1 MLVMPIQQYSKCY
14 FLKHRYSKKIISH
27 KCAPSSLGLRA
38 TLCSCVVVGL
48 GWSSM
53 NAAKADET
61 VPHAPRAAVKN
72 PTSAVGSAGAENRQN
87 PKATQR
93 PTPSSKQAPAEVSA
107 PEKINVV
114 GHLNQERARIF
125 PGLGAVDYHIDQRQI
140 TTTPGGQN
148 AAFSQILLRVP
159 GVVLDSYGEVHV
171 RGEHGGLTYR
181 VNGVL
186 LPEGLNGFG
195 QELDS
200 RIIQSVD
207 LLTGTLPAQ
216 FGFRTAGVVD
226 VTTKTG
232 NSLKHNQVS
241 LYGGSYNTFVP
252 SVQLGGQHGKLDYFT
267 TVSFTRNAIGIENPS
282 NTFRAVHDVTEQ
294 EKAFSYL
301 SYHIDDISRVT
312 LLTSASYADFEI
324 PNSFKTFDT
333 SSPDYSTIYDVA
345 GVNPHDPSMNWA
357 KMNDSQT
364 EQNYYAVLS
373 YQRTTD
379 KLNFQAS
386 PYFRYGRI
394 DYTPDRDRDLI
405 YQGVSEHE
413 VNDFTTGG
421 MQFDLS
427 YEVAPHHTLRAG
439 LLGQYTSERLDT
451 NTLAFPV
458 DEQGNQK
465 SNVPVRVIDNTGNWS
480 VEAGAYIQDEYK
492 ITKNLTFNYGIRYDR
507 FASSFGNEGQLSPR
521 ANMVWKPTRSTTL
534 HIGYSRYFAPP
545 SPQYVYP
552 STLAK
557 FVGTTNAA
565 ANMINDATKVEKSNY
580 VDGGI
585 LQRITPEF
593 QITLDAYAKWA
604 HDLTDLGQF
613 GRAVILAPFSY
624 KRGRVYG
631 AEFGSSWKHGPWSV
645 FGNFSYVKTSARD
658 INSAQYQFDMEELA
672 YIKTHAIQLDHQGEY
687 TATAGASWS
696 TKHDMAYVD
705 FVYGYGLRSGFA
717 NLEKQPEYDVFNIG
731 YQHSFT
737 KVPFGHAIKVRA
749 DVVNLFD
756 KRYQL
761 RNGSGVGIY
770 QAQYGQ
776 RRGTFFSVVS
786 EF

>member
-1 MLVMPIQQYSKCY
+1 MAVSLTLIGTGFANDTSSKH
-14 FLKHRYSKKIISH
+14 KSRTVKKADPA
-27 KCAPSSLGLRA
+27 KKTAPSEHIS
-38 TLCSCVVVGL
+38 
-48 GWSSM
+48 
-53 NAAKADET
+53 
-61 VPHAPRAAVKN
+61 
-72 PTSAVGSAGAENRQN
+72 
-87 PKATQR
+87 
-93 PTPSSKQAPAEVSA
+93 
-107 PEKINVV
+107 VV
-114 GHLNQERARIF
+114 GHLNSERARIF
-125 PGLGAVDYHIDQRQI
+125 PGLGAVDYTIDQRQI
-140 TTTPGGQN
+140 ATTPGGQN

-195 QELDS
+195 QELDT

-232 NSLKHNQVS
+232 DSLKHNQVS

-252 SVQLGGQHGKLDYFT
+252 SVQFGGQHGKLDYFT
-267 TVSFTRNAIGIENPS
+267 TLSFTRNNIGIENPS
-282 NTFRAVHDVTEQ
+282 NTFRAIHDVTEQ
-294 EKAFSYL
+294 EKAFAYL
-301 SYHIDDISRVT
+301 SYHLDDASRIT
-312 LLTSASYADFEI
+312 LLTSASYAGFQI

-333 SSPDYSTIYDVA
+333 TSPDYTTLYNVA

-357 KMNDSQT
+357 NLNDNQA

-373 YQRTTD
+373 YQRTTE
-379 KLNFQAS
+379 KLNLQVS

-394 DYTPDRDRDLI
+394 DYTPDHDRDLI

-421 MQFDLS
+421 MQADLS
-427 YEVAPHHTLRAG
+427 YEIAPHHTLRAG

-451 NTLAFPV
+451 DTLAFPV
-458 DEQGNQK
+458 DDAGNQTSDIAK
-465 SNVPVRVIDNTGNWS
+465 RMIDNTGNWS

-492 ITKNLTFNYGIRYDR
+492 ITRTLTFNYGIRYDR
-507 FASSFGNEGQLSPR
+507 FASSFDNEGQLSPR
-521 ANMVWKPTRSTTL
+521 ANMVWKPTRTTTL
-534 HIGYSRYFAPP
+534 HLGYSRYFAPP

-552 STLAK
+552 STLAR
-557 FVGTTNAA
+557 FAGTTNAA
-565 ANMINDATKVEKSNY
+565 ANTINNATKVEKSNY

-631 AEFGSSWKHGPWSV
+631 AEFGSSWRNGPWSMY
-645 FGNFSYVKTSARD
+645 GNFSYVKTSARD
-658 INSAQYQFDMEELA
+658 INSAQYQFDLVELA
-672 YIKTHAIQLDHQGEY
+672 YIRNHAIQLDHQGEF
-687 TATAGASWS
+687 TATAGASWT

-717 NLEKQPEYDVFNIG
+717 NLEKEPQYDVFNIG
-731 YQHSFT
+731 YQHTFT
-737 KVPFGHAIKVRA
+737 KVPFGHDIKIRA
-749 DVVNLFD
+749 DVMNLFD

>member
-1 MLVMPIQQYSKCY
+1 MD
-14 FLKHRYSKKIISH
+14 
-27 KCAPSSLGLRA
+27 
-38 TLCSCVVVGL
+38 
-48 GWSSM
+48 
-53 NAAKADET
+53 AAKADET
-61 VPHAPRAAVKN
+61 VTQGAGIVVSKPASAVQHAGSGHHQNKKAGRAASPSKN
-72 PTSAVGSAGAENRQN
+72 STPADVAG
-87 PKATQR
+87 
-93 PTPSSKQAPAEVSA
+93 
-107 PEKINVV
+107 PEHINVV
-114 GHLNQERARIF
+114 GHLNRERARIF
-125 PGLGAVDYHIDQRQI
+125 PGLGAVDYNIDQRQI
-140 TTTPGGQN
+140 TSTPGGQN

-171 RGEHGGLTYR
+171 RGEHGGLSYR

-195 QELDS
+195 QELDT

-232 NSLKHNQVS
+232 DSLKHNQVS

-252 SVQLGGQHGKLDYFT
+252 SLQLGGQHGKLDYFT
-267 TVSFTRNAIGIENPS
+267 TLSFTRNNIGIENPS
-282 NTFRAVHDVTEQ
+282 NTFRAIHDVTEQ

-301 SYHIDDISRVT
+301 SYHIDDVSRVT
-312 LLTSASYADFEI
+312 LLTSASYAEFEI
-324 PNSFKTFDT
+324 PNSFKTFDAT
-333 SSPDYSTIYDVA
+333 SPDYTTIYDVA
-345 GVNPHDPSMNWA
+345 GINPHDPSMNWA

-427 YEVAPHHTLRAG
+427 YEIARHHTLRAG
-439 LLGQYTSERLDT
+439 FLGQYTSERLDT

-458 DEQGNQK
+458 DVHGNQS
-465 SNVPVRVIDNTGNWS
+465 SNVPVRLIDNTGNWS

-492 ITKNLTFNYGIRYDR
+492 ITRNLTFNYGIRYDR

-521 ANMVWKPTRSTTL
+521 ANMVWKPTRTTTL

-557 FVGTTNAA
+557 FAGTTNAA
-565 ANMINDATKVEKSNY
+565 ANLINDATKVEKSHY

-585 LQRITPEF
+585 LQRITPEV

-631 AEFGSSWKHGPWSV
+631 AEFGSSWRHGPWSL

-658 INSAQYQFDMEELA
+658 INSAQYQFDTAELA
-672 YIKTHAIQLDHQGEY
+672 YIKTHAIQLDHQGEF
-687 TATAGASWS
+687 TSTAGASWT
-696 TKHDMAYVD
+696 TKHDMAYID

-717 NLEKQPEYDVFNIG
+717 NLEKQPAYEVFNIG
-731 YQHSFT
+731 YQHTFT
-737 KVPFGHAIKVRA
+737 KVPLGHDIKVRA

>member
-1 MLVMPIQQYSKCY
+1 MRTIKYSKCY
-14 FLKHRYSKKIISH
+14 SYKLMHFRKTNGYDFEWSFVAAR
-27 KCAPSSLGLRA
+27 
-38 TLCSCVVVGL
+38 TMFCSYIAVGL
-48 GWSSM
+48 IWCNM
-53 NAAKADET
+53 NAADAAEIST
-61 VPHAPRAAVKN
+61 HEPRATTAKPV
-72 PTSAVGSAGAENRQN
+72 
-87 PKATQR
+87 KATQGAKSGNQR
-93 PTPSSKQAPAEVSA
+93 GKKSAGKAIASENPNAAGDESNTPEH
-107 PEKINVV
+107 INIL
-114 GHLNQERARIF
+114 GHLNRERARIF

-140 TTTPGGQN
+140 GVTPGGQN

-181 VNGVL
+181 VNDVL

-195 QELDS
+195 QELDT

-232 NSLKHNQVS
+232 DILKHNQVS

-252 SVQLGGQHGKLDYFT
+252 SIQLGGHHGKLDYFT
-267 TVSFTRNAIGIENPS
+267 TLSFTRNNIGIENPS
-282 NTFRAVHDVTEQ
+282 DTFRAVHDVTEQ

-324 PNSFKTFDT
+324 PNSFKTFDVN
-333 SSPDYSTIYDVA
+333 SPDYTTIYDVA
-345 GVNPHDPSMNWA
+345 GINPHDPSMHWS
-357 KMNDSQT
+357 KLDDSQT

-373 YQRTTD
+373 YQRTKD
-379 KLNFQAS
+379 KLNIQAS

-394 DYTPDRDRDLI
+394 DYTPDPARDLV

-427 YEVAPHHTLRAG
+427 YDIAPSHTLRAG
-439 LLGQYTSERLDT
+439 ILGQYTSERLDT
-451 NTLAFPV
+451 NTLAFPA
-458 DEQGNQK
+458 DEQGNQS
-465 SNVPVRVIDNTGNWS
+465 SNVPTRLIDNTANWS

-492 ITKNLTFNYGIRYDR
+492 ITRNLTFNYGIRYDR
-507 FASSFGNEGQLSPR
+507 FASSFDNEGQLSPR
-521 ANMVWKPTRSTTL
+521 ANMVWKPTCTTTL

-552 STLAK
+552 STLAR
-557 FVGTTNAA
+557 FAGTTNAA
-565 ANMINDATKVEKSNY
+565 ANMIDHGTKVEKSNY
-580 VDGGI
+580 VDGGL
-585 LQRITPEF
+585 LQRITPEL

-631 AEFGSSWKHGPWSV
+631 AEFGTSWKHGPWSLL
-645 FGNFSYVKTSARD
+645 GNFSYVKTAARD
-658 INSAQYQFDMEELA
+658 INSAQYQFPTGELA
-672 YIKTHAIQLDHQGEY
+672 YIKAHPIQLDHQGEF
-687 TATAGASWS
+687 TATAGASWT

-717 NLEKQPEYDVFNIG
+717 NLEKEPEYDIFNIG
-731 YQHSFT
+731 YQHTFT
-737 KVPFGHAIKVRA
+737 KVPLGHDIKIRA

-756 KRYQL
+756 KRYQI

>member
-1 MLVMPIQQYSKCY
+1 MSVSLTVLGTALADPALPETEPQTVRK
-14 FLKHRYSKKIISH
+14 
-27 KCAPSSLGLRA
+27 AASSE
-38 TLCSCVVVGL
+38 
-48 GWSSM
+48 
-53 NAAKADET
+53 K
-61 VPHAPRAAVKN
+61 PP
-72 PTSAVGSAGAENRQN
+72 
-87 PKATQR
+87 
-93 PTPSSKQAPAEVSA
+93 A
-107 PEKINVV
+107 PEQISVT
-114 GHLNQERARIF
+114 GHLNRERARIF
-125 PGLGAVDYHIDQRQI
+125 PGLGAVDYTIDQHQI

-148 AAFSQILLRVP
+148 AAFNQILLRVP

-195 QELDS
+195 QELDT

-226 VTTKTG
+226 VTIKTG
-232 NSLKHNQVS
+232 DNLKHNQVS

-252 SVQLGGQHGKLDYFT
+252 SVQLGGQRGKLDYFT
-267 TVSFTRNAIGIENPS
+267 TLSFTRNNIGIENPS
-282 NTFRAVHDVTEQ
+282 NTFRAIHDVTEQ

-301 SYHIDDISRVT
+301 SWHLDETSRLT

-333 SSPDYSTIYDVA
+333 NSPDYTTLYDVA
-345 GVNPHDPSMNWA
+345 GVNPHDPAMNWA
-357 KMNDSQT
+357 SLNDSQT

-379 KLNFQAS
+379 RLNLQVS

-394 DYTPDRDRDLI
+394 DYTPDRNRDLI

-421 MQFDLS
+421 MQADLS
-427 YEVAPHHTLRAG
+427 YDIARHHTLRAG

-451 NTLAFPV
+451 DTLAFPV
-458 DEQGNQK
+458 DEAGNQ
-465 SNVPVRVIDNTGNWS
+465 SANTPVRLIDNTGNWS
-480 VEAGAYIQDEYK
+480 VEAGAYIQDEYR
-492 ITKNLTFNYGIRYDR
+492 ITRNLTFNYGIRYDR
-507 FASSFGNEGQLSPR
+507 FASSFDTEGQLSPR

-534 HIGYSRYFAPP
+534 HLGYSRYFAPP

-552 STLAK
+552 STLAR

-565 ANMINDATKVEKSNY
+565 ANTIDSATKVEKSHY

-585 LQRITPEF
+585 LQRITPDF
-593 QITLDAYAKWA
+593 QITVDAYAKWA

-624 KRGRVYG
+624 RRGRVYG
-631 AEFGSSWKHGPWSV
+631 AEFGSSWRHGPWSL

-658 INSAQYQFDMEELA
+658 INSAQYQFDPAKLA
-672 YIKTHAIQLDHQGEY
+672 YIRNHAIQLDHQGEF
-687 TATAGASWS
+687 TATAGASWT
-696 TKHDMAYVD
+696 TKHDMAYAD

-717 NLEKQPEYDVFNIG
+717 NLEKEPQYDVFNIG

-737 KVPFGHAIKVRA
+737 KVPFGHDIKVRA
-749 DVVNLFD
+749 DIVNLFD

-761 RNGSGVGIY
+761 RDGSGVGIY

-776 RRGTFFSVVS
+776 RRGTFFAVVS